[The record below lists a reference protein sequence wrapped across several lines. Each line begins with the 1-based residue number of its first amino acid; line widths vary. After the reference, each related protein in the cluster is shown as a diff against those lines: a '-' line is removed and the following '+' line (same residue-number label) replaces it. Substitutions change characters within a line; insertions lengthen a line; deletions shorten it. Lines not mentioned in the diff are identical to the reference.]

1 MGGEKG
7 ALAVQIEVSATIAG
21 LEVLGQRV
29 DEAVR
34 QSVEDALHLFQAA
47 GGREAPIG
55 VEGNSTND
63 PGDLARSFDI
73 EGPYGGD
80 GTWAG
85 RVGPTMIYARQR
97 ELGGPIVPEEDN
109 STNDPGDLR
118 APLLHFTVFGD
129 EVFTP
134 RVYQFPNPYTKRAYD
149 LTLPALPEVVGAHVE
164 AALA

>member
-7 ALAVQIEVSATIAG
+7 ALAVRIEVSATIAG

-47 GGREAPIG
+47 GAREAPIG
-55 VEGNSTND
+55 VEGNSTNA
-63 PGDLARSFDI
+63 PGDLARSFDV

-80 GTWAG
+80 GIWSG
-85 RVGPTMIYARQR
+85 RVGPTMIYSRQR
-97 ELGGPIVPEEDN
+97 ELGGPIVPV
-109 STNDPGDLR
+109 R
-118 APLLHFTVFGD
+118 ARVLHFTVFGD